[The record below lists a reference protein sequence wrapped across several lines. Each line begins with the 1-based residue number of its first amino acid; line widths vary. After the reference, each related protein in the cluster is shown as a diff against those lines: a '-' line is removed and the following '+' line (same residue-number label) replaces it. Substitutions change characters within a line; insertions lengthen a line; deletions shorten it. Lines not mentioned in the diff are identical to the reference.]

1 MIRKL
6 VGLVFVLLVAGNS
19 LAASALLN
27 DGECIAR
34 CCRPAF
40 QSLRSLTTAKIRCY
54 SDCDE
59 RGQNAPVITKG
70 LIGSEHAFKTGATV
84 SDNILP
90 KTEQRSS
97 NREQTSEHY
106 SRRSNH
112 IYLKTGSLLI

>member
-1 MIRKL
+1 MIRRL
-6 VGLVFVLLVAGNS
+6 IGLVFVLFVAGNS

-34 CCRPAF
+34 CCRTAI
-40 QSLRSLTTAKIRCY
+40 QSQQIVTSPRIRCY

-59 RGQNAPVITKG
+59 RGQTTPVLTKG
-70 LIGSEHAFKTGATV
+70 LIGSEYVFKTGATV
-84 SDNILP
+84 STTILP

-97 NREQTSEHY
+97 KREQTSEHHLL
-106 SRRSNH
+106 RSNN